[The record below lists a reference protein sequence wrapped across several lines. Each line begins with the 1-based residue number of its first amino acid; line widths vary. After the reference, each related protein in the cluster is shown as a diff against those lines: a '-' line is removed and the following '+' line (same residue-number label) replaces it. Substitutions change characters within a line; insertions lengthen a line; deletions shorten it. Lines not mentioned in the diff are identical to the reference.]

1 MINKNILQKK
11 TIQATPTSLKVI
23 RLIKSYTE
31 LNDTKGMRDTVK
43 GNLNLL
49 NSSTT
54 SSWRVQLA
62 KANFAMLAFNC

>member
-1 MINKNILQKK
+1 MENK

-49 NSSTT
+49 KSSTT
-54 SSWRVQLA
+54 SS
-62 KANFAMLAFNC
+62 